1 MRKLQCFEVVKIFD
15 HILFLAVSQFDNI
28 SRRKLIQ
35 IVSYQLPLTSTN
47 AKVQYII
54 VKTNRYEF
62 HCEKQ
67 QS

>member
-15 HILFLAVSQFDNI
+15 HILFLAISQFDNI
-28 SRRKLIQ
+28 SRRKLIR
-35 IVSYQLPLTSTN
+35 IVSYQLPLTSTY

-62 HCEKQ
+62 HC
-67 QS
+67 

>member
-1 MRKLQCFEVVKIFD
+1 MRKFQCFEVVKIFD

-28 SRRKLIQ
+28 SRRKLIR
-35 IVSYQLPLTSTN
+35 IVSYQLPLTYTY

-62 HCEKQ
+62 YC
-67 QS
+67 